1 MPSETNIEA
10 LRSLPQVEE
19 LMHAPQLTALEALI
33 PRPLLVDCAR
43 EAIEAARKKILAGAS
58 DAADASAIADAAC
71 AEALDNLRPSLR
83 RAINAT
89 GVVVHTN
96 LGRSALADAAVDAVV
111 EVARSYSTLEY
122 DTETMARGSR
132 HDHVEHLL
140 KSLTGAEAAIAVN
153 NNAAAVMLVLSEFA
167 AGHEAI
173 VSRGEL
179 VEIGG
184 NFRIPDI
191 MAQSNARMVEVGT
204 TNKTHA
210 IDYERALTPE
220 TAMLLKVHP
229 SNYRMIGFTE
239 SVPKE
244 ELRRIADAENARREV
259 DGAKTTAS
267 TATATA
273 SGQPVSPVPVIV
285 YEDQGSGA
293 LERLTV
299 FGEYAEPTVRESLAA
314 GCDLVSFSGDKLLGG
329 PQAGIIVGRKELID
343 RLKKN
348 PLARVLR
355 LDKMTLAALEA
366 TLRLYL
372 NPEEA
377 MQQIPTLRMLTESA
391 DSVKVRA
398 EALSHAIR
406 KHVSA
411 RQAHLEVV
419 PETGRAGGGS
429 LPMCDIDT
437 FCVRMEPKA
446 ATAQECERFLQQK
459 RAVPVIARIKKEAV
473 LFDARTI
480 ADAEIPE
487 IAEAV
492 GAFFETAEATAAA
505 PSASGKPA
513 PKAKKHARKTKK
525 KA

>member
-19 LMHAPQLTALEALI
+19 LMHAPQLAALTSLI

-43 EAIEAARKKILAGAS
+43 KAIEAARKKILAGAS
-58 DAADASAIADAAC
+58 GAADASAIADAAF
-71 AEALDNLRPSLR
+71 AEALANLRPSLR

-111 EVARSYSTLEY
+111 EVARGYSTLEY

-153 NNAAAVMLVLSEFA
+153 NNAAAVMMVLSEFA

-184 NFRIPDI
+184 SFRVPDI
-191 MAQSNARMVEVGT
+191 MAQSNAHMVEVGT

-210 IDYERALTPE
+210 IDYERALTPD

-239 SVPKE
+239 SVAKE
-244 ELRRIADAENARREV
+244 ELRRIADAENARRGV
-259 DGAKTTAS
+259 GGAAAS
-267 TATATA
+267 TAPAATTG
-273 SGQPVSPVPVIV
+273 GQPASCVPVLV

-329 PQAGIIVGRKELID
+329 PQAGIIVGRKDLID

-348 PLARVLR
+348 PLARALR

-391 DSVKVRA
+391 DSVKTRA

-406 KHVSA
+406 KNVSA

-429 LPMCDIDT
+429 LPMCDIET

-446 ATAQECERFLQQK
+446 ATAQDCERFLQQK
-459 RAVPVIARIKKEAV
+459 RAVPIIARIKKEAV

-480 ADAEIPE
+480 TDAEIPE

-492 GAFFETAEATAAA
+492 GAFFETAADAAAA

-513 PKAKKHARKTKK
+513 SKAKQPASKTKK